1 MVREDVGM
9 AILHVLSQ
17 CRGFKLPRES
27 LFERVRLRM
36 GESVSYDELI
46 LTLQFTRDADWVA
59 FDLNSFRRERFWLT
73 QRGQMQLSDGV

>member
-27 LFERVRLRM
+27 LFERVRIRM
-36 GESVSYDELI
+36 GEPITHDELME
-46 LTLQFTRDADWVA
+46 TLQFVRDADWVT

-73 QRGQMQLSDGV
+73 QRGQIQLSDGV